1 MTTIG
6 GLEGHL
12 VLMVYTSASG
22 ALIEGGI
29 SFWIRLSKRR
39 QYSYKEDDLYE

>member
-1 MTTIG
+1 MTSIG

-22 ALIEGGI
+22 AFIEGAI
-29 SFWIRLSKRR
+29 SFWIWLSKRR
-39 QYSYKEDDLYE
+39 RYSYKEDDLYE